1 MTDEL
6 SIQRRGSAAWFTL
19 NRARELNSLSLN
31 LLKALD
37 LGLAEMLGDR
47 SVRTIVFTGA
57 GRAFC
62 AGADLK
68 FLETLPDHEREE
80 VTAAFLLTATTLMSR
95 IAASPKPTIAAVNGT
110 AVGGGLE
117 LLLACDIIVAVRGA
131 PIGDGHANYGLL
143 PGAGSSIRLPRR
155 IGIGRAKQLLFTGEL
170 LPAERLAEF
179 GLVNEVVEPAELHA
193 RVDAIATAL
202 ATKSPIG
209 LARMKQIVE
218 HAFDMSES
226 AGLALEQ
233 ALSNLHTTS
242 FDRSEGLAAFRERR
256 KPNFLGR

>member
-1 MTDEL
+1 MKEL
-6 SIQRRGSAAWFTL
+6 SIERRDAAAWFTL
-19 NRARELNSLSLN
+19 NRPKELNSLCPD

-37 LGLAEMLGDR
+37 IGLADMLADQ

-68 FLETLPDHEREE
+68 FLETLPNHERDEA
-80 VTAAFLLTATTLMSR
+80 TAAFLLTATTLMSR
-95 IAASPKPTIAAVNGT
+95 IAASPKPTIAAVNGA

-117 LLLACDIIVAVRGA
+117 LLLACDIIVAARGA

-155 IGIGRAKQLLFTGEL
+155 IGMARAKQLLFTGEL
-170 LPAERLAEF
+170 LPAERMAEF

-193 RVDAIATAL
+193 RADAIATAI
-202 ATKSPIG
+202 AAKSPIG
-209 LARMKQIVE
+209 LSRMKQIVE
-218 HAFDMSES
+218 HALDMPES

>member
-1 MTDEL
+1 MVEEL
-6 SIQRRGSAAWFTL
+6 LVERREAAGWLTL
-19 NRARELNSLSLN
+19 NRTSNLNSLN
-31 LLKALD
+31 WELLKSLD
-37 LGLAEMLGDR
+37 AGLTELLADQ

-68 FLETLPDHEREE
+68 FIEALPEQDRNEA
-80 VTAAFLLTATTLMSR
+80 TAAFLLAATTLISR
-95 IAASPKPTIAAVNGT
+95 IAASPKPTIAAVNGV

-117 LLLACDIIVAVRGA
+117 LLLACDFIIAANGVL
-131 PIGDGHANYGLL
+131 IGDGHANYGLL

-170 LPAERLAEF
+170 LPAERMAEF
-179 GLVNEVVEPAELHA
+179 GLVNEVVEPDELHA
-193 RVDAIATAL
+193 RAEAIAR
-202 ATKSPIG
+202 KSPVG

-218 HAFDMSES
+218 QAFDMSES

-242 FDRSEGLAAFRERR
+242 FDRNEGLAAFRERR
-256 KPNFLGR
+256 QPNFVGR

>member
-1 MTDEL
+1 MKEL
-6 SIQRRGSAAWFTL
+6 SIERRGAAAWLTL
-19 NRARELNSLSLN
+19 NRAKELNSLCPD

-37 LGLAEMLGDR
+37 FGLTDMLADQ

-68 FLETLPDHEREE
+68 FLETLPDHERDGA
-80 VTAAFLLTATTLMSR
+80 TAAFLLTATTLMSR
-95 IAASPKPTIAAVNGT
+95 IAASPKPTIAAVNGA

-117 LLLACDIIVAVRGA
+117 LLLACDIIVAARGA

-155 IGIGRAKQLLFTGEL
+155 IGMARAKQLLFTGEL

-179 GLVNEVVEPAELHA
+179 GLVNEVVEATELHA
-193 RVDAIATAL
+193 RADAIATAI
-202 ATKSPIG
+202 AAKSPIG
-209 LARMKQIVE
+209 LARVKQIVE

>member
-1 MTDEL
+1 MTEEL
-6 SIQRRGSAAWFTL
+6 SIQRRGAAAWLTL
-19 NRARELNSLSLN
+19 NRAKELNSLSTN

-37 LGLAEMLGDR
+37 IGLAEMLADQ

-68 FLETLPDHEREE
+68 FLEALPDHERDEA
-80 VTAAFLLTATTLMSR
+80 TAAFLLTATTLMSK
-95 IAASPKPTIAAVNGT
+95 IAASPKPTIAAVSGT

-117 LLLACDIIVAVRGA
+117 LLLACDIIVAARGA
-131 PIGDGHANYGLL
+131 SIGDGHANYGL

-155 IGIGRAKQLLFTGEL
+155 VGIGRAKQLLFTGEL

-193 RVDAIATAL
+193 RADAIAA
-202 ATKSPIG
+202 AIAAKSPVG

-242 FDRSEGLAAFRERR
+242 FDRSEGLAAFRECR
-256 KPNFLGR
+256 KPHFLGR

>member
-143 PGAGSSIRLPRR
+143 PGAGSGIRLPRR

-193 RVDAIATAL
+193 RVDAIATAI

-233 ALSNLHTTS
+233 ALGNLHTTS

>member
-1 MTDEL
+1 MTEEL
-6 SIQRRGSAAWFTL
+6 SIQRRGAAAWFTL
-19 NRARELNSLSLN
+19 NRAKELNSLSPN
-31 LLKALD
+31 LLRVLD
-37 LGLAEMLGDR
+37 FGVAETLADQ
-47 SVRTIVFTGA
+47 SVRVIVFTGA
-57 GRAFC
+57 GPAFC

-68 FLETLPDHEREE
+68 FLESLPDHERDEA
-80 VTAAFLLTATTLMSR
+80 TAAFLLTATTLISR

-193 RVDAIATAL
+193 RADGIATAI
-202 ATKSPIG
+202 AAKSPIG
-209 LARMKQIVE
+209 LSRMKQSVE

-233 ALSNLHTTS
+233 ALGNRHTKS
-242 FDRSEGLAAFRERR
+242 FDRSEGWAAFPERG

>member
-19 NRARELNSLSLN
+19 NRARELNSLSFN

-37 LGLAEMLGDR
+37 IGLAEMLTDR

-68 FLETLPDHEREE
+68 FLETLPDHERDEA
-80 VTAAFLLTATTLMSR
+80 TAAFLLTATTLMSR

-131 PIGDGHANYGLL
+131 SIGDGHVNYGLL

>member
-1 MTDEL
+1 MTEEL
-6 SIQRRGSAAWFTL
+6 SIQRRDATAWFTL
-19 NRARELNSLSLN
+19 NRAKELNSLSPD
-31 LLKALD
+31 LLRVLD
-37 LGLAEMLGDR
+37 FGLTEMLADQ
-47 SVRTIVFTGA
+47 SVRVIVFTGA
-57 GRAFC
+57 GPAFC

-68 FLETLPDHEREE
+68 FLESLPDHERDEA
-80 VTAAFLLTATTLMSR
+80 TAAFLLTATTLISR

-179 GLVNEVVEPAELHA
+179 GLVNEVVELVELHA
-193 RVDAIATAL
+193 RAAAIATAI
-202 ATKSPIG
+202 AAKSPIG
-209 LARMKQIVE
+209 LSRMKQIVE

>member
-1 MTDEL
+1 MTEEL
-6 SIQRRGSAAWFTL
+6 SIQRHGATAWFTL
-19 NRARELNSLSLN
+19 NRAKELNSLSPN

-37 LGLAEMLGDR
+37 FALAEMLADQ
-47 SVRTIVFTGA
+47 SVRAIVFTGA

-68 FLETLPDHEREE
+68 FLETLPDQERNEA
-80 VTAAFLLTATTLMSR
+80 TAAFLLRATTLMAK

-117 LLLACDIIVAVRGA
+117 LLLACDLIIAARGA
-131 PIGDGHANYGLL
+131 LIGDGHANYGLV

-170 LPAERLAEF
+170 LPAERLAEL
-179 GLVNEVVEPAELHA
+179 GLVNEVVE
-193 RVDAIATAL
+193 L
-202 ATKSPIG
+202 A
-209 LARMKQIVE
+209 
-218 HAFDMSES
+218 ES

-256 KPNFLGR
+256 QPNFLGR

>member
-1 MTDEL
+1 MTGEL
-6 SIQRRGSAAWFTL
+6 SIERRGPAAWFTL
-19 NRARELNSLSLN
+19 NRAKELNSLSPH
-31 LLKALD
+31 LLKVLD
-37 LGLAEMLGDR
+37 LGLTGMLADQ

-57 GRAFC
+57 GRVFC

-68 FLETLPDHEREE
+68 FLETLPDQERNEA
-80 VTAAFLLTATTLMSR
+80 TAAFLLNATTLMSK

-117 LLLACDIIVAVRGA
+117 LLLACDIIIAARGA
-131 PIGDGHANYGLL
+131 SIGDGHANYGLL

-155 IGIGRAKQLLFTGEL
+155 IGTGRAKQLLFTGEL

-179 GLVNEVVEPAELHA
+179 GLVNEVVEPTELHA
-193 RVDAIATAL
+193 RADAIATAI
-202 ATKSPIG
+202 AAKSPIG

-226 AGLALEQ
+226 VGLALEQ

-242 FDRSEGLAAFRERR
+242 FNRNEGLAAFRERR
-256 KPNFLGR
+256 KPSFLGR